1 MFKTLL
7 IGIAFWVVGTVV
19 VALAGETLLR
29 RAAPLYVMSF
39 VAMALVARL
48 LFRALELPRA
58 DWPKAVTLLALPTLL
73 LDPFTALYLAGSDP
87 AMAGAFGG
95 WMLICCAGAVVGS
108 WLRV

>member
-19 VALAGETLLR
+19 VGLAGAPLLR
-29 RAAPLYVMSF
+29 HPLPLYAVSF

-48 LFRALELPRA
+48 VFRALGLPPA
-58 DWPKAVTLLALPTLL
+58 EWPKAVTLLALPTLI
-73 LDPFTALYLAGSDP
+73 LDPFTALYLAGSQP

-95 WMLICCAGAVVGS
+95 WMLICCGGAMAGS